1 MATMPRKRTA
11 PAKRPRTP
19 GPAPASTIGAGAF
32 KNRCLALLDQVAR
45 TRRPIT
51 ITKHGKPVAT
61 LIPAAPEE
69 PEALF
74 GDLGRKGWRIAPD
87 VTDAQLFAPV
97 PAAEWAENAREL
109 EALARAEAPP

>member
-1 MATMPRKRTA
+1 MATMSRKRTV

-19 GPAPASTIGAGAF
+19 GRAPASTIGAGAF
-32 KNRCLALLDQVAR
+32 KNRCLALLDKVAR

-87 VTDAQLFAPV
+87 VTDAELFARPS
-97 PAAEWAENAREL
+97 PARSGRRTTAS
-109 EALARAEAPP
+109 

>member
-1 MATMPRKRTA
+1 MATMPRRKIPTSKRSQSLRRA
-11 PAKRPRTP
+11 
-19 GPAPASTIGAGAF
+19 GASTIGAGAF
-32 KNRCLALLDQVAR
+32 KNRCLALLDEVAR
-45 TRRPIT
+45 TRRPLT

-87 VTDAQLFAPV
+87 VTDAELFAPV
-97 PAAEWAENAREL
+97 SAAEWTEHDREL
-109 EALARAEAPP
+109 DALARAEAPS